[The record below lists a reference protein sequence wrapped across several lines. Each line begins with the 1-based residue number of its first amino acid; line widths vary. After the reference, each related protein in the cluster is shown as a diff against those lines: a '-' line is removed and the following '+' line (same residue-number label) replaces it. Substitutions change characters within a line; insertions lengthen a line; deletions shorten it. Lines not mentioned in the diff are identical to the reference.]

1 MFVLALV
8 LAAIESAAA
17 LLEAAAPCDALHL
30 LPAPPTTRQLFRN
43 HSWPSWG
50 GTVVRGAPG
59 DAHKYHLFAASF
71 VGGCGLDG
79 WIRNGVAIHA
89 VADQPAGPFS
99 FHDVALPVFQHNP
112 HAIKHPDG
120 TYLLFGIGQA
130 NNASWQCPCKDGK
143 PIMPDGKPTTDADA
157 APINHA
163 QLHISKS
170 PYGPWENV
178 PGRNNADFIFEANN
192 ANPAPYICESASAC
206 LRRPSLPLTGLHL
219 HLPLPPPAPGC
230 LCL

>member
-1 MFVLALV
+1 M
-8 LAAIESAAA
+8 
-17 LLEAAAPCDALHL
+17 
-30 LPAPPTTRQLFRN
+30 
-43 HSWPSWG
+43 
-50 GTVVRGAPG
+50 
-59 DAHKYHLFAASF
+59 
-71 VGGCGLDG
+71 DG

-206 LRRPSLPLTGLHL
+206 LRRPSLPLTGLWTSTFL
-219 HLPLPPPAPGC
+219 CPHLPLPLPLVAVILTRRCPSRTRCPC
-230 LCL
+230 SQEWLPDRDELRLRHHVRRHLPWTVQ